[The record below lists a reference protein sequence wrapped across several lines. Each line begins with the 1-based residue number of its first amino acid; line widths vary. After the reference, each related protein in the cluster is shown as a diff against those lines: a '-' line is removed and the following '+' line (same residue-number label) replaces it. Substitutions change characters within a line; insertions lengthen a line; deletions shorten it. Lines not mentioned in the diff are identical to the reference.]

1 MSLWASLAYNS
12 GDSKKERMHGL
23 HYRRQS
29 PTVKIRE
36 ATEEDT
42 QAAHERHSFSYRPS
56 PGSSVGSDE
65 EEEEQWSAGE
75 EDEGELDQ
83 QEDEEIRARYQY
95 RRSSSLHFDDALV
108 FHPTNSPRSTSPLPS
123 LSPSRPRLFDDDSD
137 AEDDDDELLL
147 VLRTPSL
154 SSSPASSLSL
164 KSSGLKPVDRK
175 PTSTDPLLSPPS
187 SAPTLAH
194 AFGRRT
200 SVGWLPSPSS
210 TQHRRLSTSTSSDDL
225 PSPAPPAPT
234 NSSQPS
240 ISLLTK
246 SLRSLARL
254 PNLAL
259 EQSAPP
265 QPPLGALD
273 LEGLG
278 AVEENPW
285 EWRGERGER
294 PAMDEAWEVPQKRV
308 EGSSSSSSAGSA
320 SSVPL
325 LRRLPPALVDN
336 EHATVVQLQT
346 FSTPTPPSPPRKTI
360 DLPPLAPAP
369 AVVEEEEPA
378 DASPLSP
385 PSTRYIS
392 NPRHL
397 LMISLELS
405 MMRADKIR
413 SPLRPRAVVVRCGG
427 GPSQAMGSG
436 LRFEVQA

>member
-1 MSLWASLAYNS
+1 MSLWGEIDWSK
-12 GDSKKERMHGL
+12 SKKHSMHGL
-23 HYRRQS
+23 HYARRA
-29 PTVKIRE
+29 PIVKIRQ
-36 ATEEDT
+36 ASDEESS
-42 QAAHERHSFSYRPS
+42 HERAPLSRSSSITYHPS
-56 PGSSVGSDE
+56 PGSSIGS
-65 EEEEQWSAGE
+65 EEEQWSAEEEEEEE
-75 EDEGELDQ
+75 EDELDA
-83 QEDEEIRARYQY
+83 QEDHDIRARYQY

-108 FHPTNSPRSTSPLPS
+108 FHPTNSPSSTSPLPS
-123 LSPSRPRLFDDDSD
+123 LSPSRPRLFDDDS
-137 AEDDDDELLL
+137 EDDDEDDEALLI
-147 VLRTPSL
+147 LRTPSSS
-154 SSSPASSLSL
+154 SSSPASLST

-187 SAPTLAH
+187 SSPTLAH

-200 SVGWLPSPSS
+200 SAGWLPTPPR
-210 TQHRRLSTSTSSDDL
+210 TQDRRLSTSSSEL
-225 PSPAPPAPT
+225 ASPAPPT
-234 NSSQPS
+234 STTTSQPS

-259 EQSAPP
+259 EQPAPL
-265 QPPLGALD
+265 QPPLTALD
-273 LEGLG
+273 LQGLG
-278 AVEENPW
+278 TVEENPW
-285 EWRGERGER
+285 EWRGGRGER
-294 PAMDEAWEVPQKRV
+294 SAVDEAWEVPQKRA
-308 EGSSSSSSAGSA
+308 EGSNVVSA
-320 SSVPL
+320 SSAPL

-346 FSTPTPPSPPRKTI
+346 FSSPSPPSPPRKTI

-369 AVVEEEEPA
+369 AVVVEEEEPL
-378 DASPLSP
+378 PLSP
-385 PSTRYIS
+385 PITRYIS

-427 GPSQAMGSG
+427 PSQAMGSG